1 MKIKVCAF
9 DAYGT
14 LFDINSAARECS
26 KSIKLKNF
34 NDNWIHISRHWRKK
48 QISYTWLLRIMNLYK
63 DFWEIT
69 QDSLDYALELYKLDH
84 DKELKEKLLSLY
96 LELDAYP
103 EVASMLNSIKA
114 LGVKTA
120 VLSNGSSK
128 MLNSAINSSLI
139 APYLDEVLS
148 VESIKVFKPDP
159 RVYELVL
166 SCFGCTRDEV
176 LFVSSNG
183 WDICGASNFGFKTV
197 WINRD
202 SLPYD
207 KLPFSPDFTGFDL
220 TKVSAIL

>member
-1 MKIKVCAF
+1 
-9 DAYGT
+9 
-14 LFDINSAARECS
+14 
-26 KSIKLKNF
+26 
-34 NDNWIHISRHWRKK
+34 
-48 QISYTWLLRIMNLYK
+48 MNLYK

-103 EVASMLNSIKA
+103 EVASMFNSIKA

-120 VLSNGSSK
+120 VLSNGSPK

-148 VESIKVFKPDP
+148 VDSIKVFKPDP

-202 SLPYD
+202 SLPHD